1 VVFDVAGDEAEAK
14 RGRVAAFELNLV
26 NEKLGLFDLGDDNRA
41 LGSCL
46 GETEAPGRLRSALK
60 LQKLSGKQLRGHHVK
75 VAEKAFVCGGRKLL
89 FAGCASA
96 CV

>member
-1 VVFDVAGDEAEAK
+1 M
-14 RGRVAAFELNLV
+14 
-26 NEKLGLFDLGDDNRA
+26 
-41 LGSCL
+41 

-75 VAEKAFVCGGRKLL
+75 VAKKRLFAEAESRL